1 MGCDRGLT
9 ATGIG
14 ASLQQT
20 PNGWRWMVGMG
31 AVPAAMQLA
40 MLHLLP
46 ESRES
51 SNKASAITVLLVI
64 LMH

>member
-1 MGCDRGLT
+1 MGGACGLT

-14 ASLQQT
+14 ASLQKT
-20 PNGWRWMVGMG
+20 LNGWRWMVGLG

-51 SNKASAITVLLVI
+51 LNIPSAITGLLVT